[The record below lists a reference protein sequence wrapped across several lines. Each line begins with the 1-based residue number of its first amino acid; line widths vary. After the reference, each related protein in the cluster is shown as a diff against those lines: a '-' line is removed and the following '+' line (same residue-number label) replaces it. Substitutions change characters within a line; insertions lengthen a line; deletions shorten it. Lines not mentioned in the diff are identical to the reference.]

1 MDPQVL
7 RSLSYG
13 MYIVSAARNGI
24 LNGQVANAVFQVC
37 SQPPVVAACINR
49 QNLTHGFMEASGAY
63 SVSVLDQDTPLPFI
77 GRFGFRSGRDLDKF
91 KGVEYRMG
99 STGAP
104 VVVEHAVGYLEA
116 RVVDRL
122 EVGTHTIFVGH
133 LVDGAPLTDR
143 PPMTYAYYHHV
154 KGGKSPKTAPT
165 YLPERE
171 HP

>member
-1 MDPQVL
+1 MLQQ
-7 RSLSYG
+7 LSYG
-13 MYIVSAARNGI
+13 VYVVSSVQEGRY
-24 LNGQVANAVFQVC
+24 NGQIANAVFQVC
-37 SQPPVVAACINR
+37 AEPPVVAVCINKE
-49 QNLTHGFMEASGAY
+49 NLTHEYIEESRAFT
-63 SVSVLDQDTPLPFI
+63 VSVLEQETPLQFI

-91 KGVEYRMG
+91 EGVEHRMG

-122 EVGTHTIFVGH
+122 EVFTHTIFVGH
-133 LVDGAPLTDR
+133 IVDGAPLTDR

-154 KGGKSPKTAPT
+154 KGGRSPKTAPT
-165 YLPERE
+165 YLPERR